1 MTTPDAW
8 RAAALAPIARAVSSI
23 AVHCTATRE
32 GRPVT
37 LAELTAWHR
46 ARGYAT
52 VGYHFIVH
60 LDGAI
65 EVGRAQATAGAHVQG
80 HNAHSIG
87 VVYVGGVNAAGK
99 PNDTRT
105 PAQKAALLELLRV
118 LKSAHPRAIIQ
129 GHRDY
134 SPDRNGDGVIEPF
147 EWLKACPC
155 FDARA
160 EYAGL

>member
-1 MTTPDAW
+1 MTTSLAW
-8 RAAALAPIARAVSSI
+8 RAAALAPIARAVSSVAI
-23 AVHCTATRE
+23 HCTATRQ

-46 ARGYAT
+46 ARGFAGI
-52 VGYHFIVH
+52 GYHFVVH

-65 EVGRAQATAGAHVQG
+65 EVGRDKATAGAHVQG
-80 HNAHSIG
+80 HNARSIG
-87 VVYVGGVNAAGK
+87 VVYVGGLDNAGR
-99 PNDTRT
+99 PRDTRT
-105 PAQKAALLELLRV
+105 PAQRAALRDLLRA
-118 LKSAHPRAIIQ
+118 LKTAHPRTIVQ
-129 GHRDY
+129 GHREY
-134 SPDRNGDGVIEPF
+134 SPDLDGDGVVEPH

>member
-1 MTTPDAW
+1 MSTSPAW
-8 RAAALAPIARAVSSI
+8 RVAALAPIARAVSSI
-23 AVHCTATRE
+23 AIHCTATRE

-46 ARGYAT
+46 ARGFDG

-60 LDGAI
+60 LDGTIA
-65 EVGRAQATAGAHVQG
+65 VGRAKRLPGAHVQG
-80 HNAHSIG
+80 HNGRSIG
-87 VVYVGGVNAAGK
+87 VVYVGGLDGAGR
-99 PNDTRT
+99 PRDTRT
-105 PAQKAALLELLRV
+105 PEQKAALLQLLPA
-118 LKSAHPRAIIQ
+118 LKTAHPRAAIQ

-134 SPDRNGDGVIEPF
+134 SPDRDGDGVVEPS